1 LLAAGPLCELAGYRV
16 TGIGVLI
23 DIGLI
28 EQFSW
33 RELPARTVIRYG

>member
-1 LLAAGPLCELAGYRV
+1 V

-28 EQFSW
+28 KDFSW
-33 RELPARTVIRYG
+33 QDLRARTVIHYG